1 MNSPK
6 ANTSRNTR
14 KQQEK
19 RLPSKSRRKTLDAPI
34 GRNDFQNKH
43 LSDKFVSSIVGRFGE
58 AETAFAELLV
68 GFLELGRRLPEQEAI
83 PQATNIHALSIN
95 QAKES
100 ELAACVFSLAKDLSR
115 VLSIPRKEGLHHLL
129 FRVAK
134 VIEARP
140 PQPLNGKSGPL
151 VLPVADRNRNAAIQ
165 IGMTLAMRHQMTGF
179 VGIEWVRNKIN
190 QMDHTDQIQQMKNN
204 GAQGDEKTLI
214 QSLRD
219 VWQIQPRKIGR
230 PKKLEK

>member
-1 MNSPK
+1 MKSPK
-6 ANTSRNTR
+6 ANSSRSTR

-34 GRNDFQNKH
+34 GRNDFQRQH

-68 GFLELGRRLPEQEAI
+68 GFLELGRRLPQQEAI
-83 PQATNIHALSIN
+83 PQANNIHALSIN

-115 VLSIPRKEGLHHLL
+115 VLSNTHKEGLHNLL

-140 PQPLNGKSGPL
+140 PKPLNGKSGPL

-165 IGMTLAMRHQMTGF
+165 IGMTLAMRHKVTGF
-179 VGIEWVRNKIN
+179 VGIEWVRDQIN
-190 QMDHTDQIQQMKNN
+190 RMNPKDRIQQMENN
-204 GAQGDEKTLI
+204 GAQGDEKTLN

-219 VWQIQPRKIGR
+219 VWGIQPKIGR
-230 PKKLEK
+230 PKKVEN

>member
-1 MNSPK
+1 
-6 ANTSRNTR
+6 
-14 KQQEK
+14 
-19 RLPSKSRRKTLDAPI
+19 
-34 GRNDFQNKH
+34 
-43 LSDKFVSSIVGRFGE
+43 VGRFGE

-100 ELAACVFSLAKDLSR
+100 ELAECVFSLAKDLSR
-115 VLSIPRKEGLHHLL
+115 VLSNTHKEGLHNLL

-151 VLPVADRNRNAAIQ
+151 VLPVADRNRHAAMQ
-165 IGMTLAMRHQMTGF
+165 IGMTLAMQHQMTGF
-179 VGIEWVRNKIN
+179 VCIKWVRDQIN
-190 QMDHTDQIQQMKNN
+190 RMNQKDQIQQMKNN

-219 VWQIQPRKIGR
+219 VWEIQPRKIGR
-230 PKKLEK
+230 PKKFEK